1 MQKLGI
7 SKAGKARRQDKEG
20 KQESIPEYPQQRLL
34 LLLFLFPGPAPD
46 DSVSC
51 VHRGA
56 APRKDAATK
65 SEARFYGSL
74 YLLILESRS
83 DMWAMYDNA
92 QNRME
97 STILNT

>member
-20 KQESIPEYPQQRLL
+20 KLVARSRESKNQTPEYPQQRLP

-74 YLLILESRS
+74 YLLILESLP
-83 DMWAMYDNA
+83 DM
-92 QNRME
+92 
-97 STILNT
+97 